1 MGTQEAIWLMET
13 FHLPAIRKTTEELA
27 SIRTSGGLTGKGIT
41 QELVRVKIA
50 QDQAMSKTGNRV
62 RLKPPA
68 LQPYTLPTPQS
79 ERVLTTGQDRES
91 RDAR

>member
-1 MGTQEAIWLMET
+1 MET

-50 QDQAMSKTGNRV
+50 QDKMASKTGTRV

-68 LQPYTLPTPQS
+68 LQPYTAPTPQAD
-79 ERVLTTGQDRES
+79 RVLTTEFATGPDRDS